1 MRLFYNFKSNKLT
14 RNGLL
19 ILAIIVFCLSLIYLT
34 TKVFIKVPDAQGLDF
49 RFLWLAGKLWGEGKN
64 PYDNMIWVS
73 EYKSFFGYEKPNWAY
88 PPHFAPILMFL
99 AIFPFK
105 IAELLWRV
113 INYSSLIIIII
124 MTGLW
129 IKNYKVKLN
138 FWKDIRFWIGA
149 SYCCLLQ
156 STLIVFSLGQT
167 SIICVLG
174 LVLILYG
181 ACQNY
186 LILGIVGGYLLS
198 IKPQIAI
205 VILTALF
212 FAGHHRI
219 VAGSIVLI
227 TLASALAFYQTGLSE
242 NIQGFLTNLSAY
254 SQEKVNQPPDLT
266 GLVHLIDYFLSIQV
280 SSKIMALF
288 GVILGTLCGFLIS
301 RGRTNSLIK
310 LGFDGSKPNFFQ
322 IGSIILTVIAT
333 GFLMPIHVYDFVIF
347 LPIVIAS
354 LYLPF
359 RY

>member
-19 ILAIIVFCLSLIYLT
+19 VLAIIIFCLSLIYLT

-49 RFLWLAGKLWGEGKN
+49 RFLWLAE
-64 PYDNMIWVS
+64 
-73 EYKSFFGYEKPNWAY
+73 
-88 PPHFAPILMFL
+88 
-99 AIFPFK
+99 
-105 IAELLWRV
+105 
-113 INYSSLIIIII
+113 
-124 MTGLW
+124 
-129 IKNYKVKLN
+129 
-138 FWKDIRFWIGA
+138 
-149 SYCCLLQ
+149 
-156 STLIVFSLGQT
+156 LGQT

-186 LILGIVGGYLLS
+186 LILGIIGGYLLS

-212 FAGHHRI
+212 FAGNHRI
-219 VAGSIVLI
+219 VIGTIVLI
-227 TLASALAFYQTGLSE
+227 TLALALAFYQTGISE
-242 NIQGFLTNLSAY
+242 NITRFLTNLSAY
-254 SQEKVNQPPDLT
+254 SQEKINQPPDLT

-280 SSKIMALF
+280 SSKIMAIF
-288 GVILGTLCGFLIS
+288 GIALGILCGFLIS
-301 RGRTNSLIK
+301 RCRTNTLIK
-310 LGFDGSKPNFFQ
+310 LGFDRSKPNFFQ

-333 GFLMPIHVYDFVIF
+333 GFLMPMHVYDFVIF

-359 RY
+359 RYSVWFIPGWMIILRANNLANITNFYHPQATNYFRGSLLISLTIIYLLIVSVLMVHNCFQNLRIKKISDFAD